1 MLISYKWLQEIL
13 GADPGVDAVTSA
25 LGRGGLEVD
34 RVTHVGAALR
44 PVVLAG
50 VVGKRPHPSKKG
62 LTLVRVDAG
71 GAGEG
76 VEVVC
81 GAQNVPDPGAR
92 ALVCYAPVGAQV
104 VDRSGALVTLTEKA
118 VAGVASA
125 GMLCAEDELG
135 LGSSHEGLLT
145 VEGGRPG
152 QSLLDW
158 EPRLEDWII
167 ELSVTPNRPDALG
180 HLGVA
185 RDVAAVLG
193 IPFQPP
199 AVATPPHDVS
209 RAARAS
215 VEVRDGARCPRY
227 AGQVIEDVRVGP
239 SPLWARVRLGR
250 LGVRP
255 ITNIVDATNLV
266 MLERGQPLHA
276 FDLDTLRLPI
286 EIRMARPGEAFVA
299 LDGQTLSL
307 NEDDLVIADA
317 ARVVALAGVIGGADS
332 GVTATTTRVFL
343 ESAYFEPRGIRRSA
357 RRYGFH
363 TEASHRFER
372 EVDIS
377 GVPLSRDRGSAL
389 LCELAGG
396 GAAGEPIDA
405 YVAPRAPRRLT
416 LRLPRYQRI
425 IGAEAPART
434 REILGTLG
442 ISIVAELA
450 DQLVVEVPAHRPDI
464 VEEIDVIEEVARVA
478 GYDKIPSRLPHV
490 AAAPAGAKGDYRLRR
505 RVRQICTGIGLHEA
519 VTYSFL
525 SPQELKAARYDSAS
539 LLRLLN
545 PLSEEKSVMRP
556 SLVPGLLTVA
566 QRSQRYNVPRV
577 RLFEVSQVFLA
588 RQGEAGGSIGA
599 EGAAGANGAGGA
611 GQQARVER
619 PPVDEPTR
627 LTVLLAGPRD
637 SYLTRPEDVDF
648 YDGKGV
654 VEAVL
659 AELAGSA
666 APAFDLEG
674 EPPPWAHPR
683 KGARVTL
690 DGRAVGYVA
699 ELHPDVRDALEITS
713 GAVVAELDLAAVAAA
728 YKAQVAA
735 KPSRFP
741 AMRHDVALLLPL
753 DVPAGQVIE
762 VLRSTAGERCEKVE
776 LFDRYRG
783 SELPA
788 GTHSL
793 GFALWFRSP
802 ERTLTD
808 DEVDKWTKAAVDAAK
823 ARFGAQQR

>member
-44 PVVLAG
+44 PVVLAR
-50 VVGKRPHPSKKG
+50 VEATRPHPSKKG

-71 GAGEG
+71 GAGG
-76 VEVVC
+76 GGEVVC
-81 GAQNVPDPGAR
+81 GAQNIPAPGGG

-104 VDRSGALVTLTEKA
+104 LDRSGALVTLTEKA
-118 VAGVASA
+118 VAGVSSA

-145 VEGGRPG
+145 IEGGRPG

-193 IPFQPP
+193 VPFQPP
-199 AVATPPHDVS
+199 AVARPQAS
-209 RAARAS
+209 GGGARAS
-215 VEVRDGARCPRY
+215 VEVRDKERCPRY
-227 AGQVIEDVRVGP
+227 AGQVIEGVSVGP

-255 ITNIVDATNLV
+255 ITNVVDATNLV

-276 FDLDTLRLPI
+276 FDLDALRLPV
-286 EIRMARPGEAFVA
+286 EIRRARQGEAFVA
-299 LDGQTLSL
+299 LDGQKLSL

-317 ARVVALAGVIGGADS
+317 DRVVALAGVIGGADS
-332 GVTATTTRVFL
+332 GVTATTRRVFL

-372 EVDIS
+372 EVDLS
-377 GVPLSRDRGSAL
+377 GVPLSRDRGTAL
-389 LCELAGG
+389 ICELAGAE
-396 GAAGEPIDA
+396 AAGEPIDA

-416 LRLPRYQRI
+416 LRLPRYKRI
-425 IGAEAPART
+425 IGAEAPPRT
-434 REILGTLG
+434 REILETLG
-442 ISIVAELA
+442 VSTVEQQA
-450 DQLVVEVPAHRPDI
+450 DRLLVEVPAHRPDI
-464 VEEIDVIEEVARVA
+464 VEEIDLIEEVARVA
-478 GYDKIPSRLPHV
+478 GYDKIPSSLPRV
-490 AAAPAGAKGDYRLRR
+490 GAAPAGARGDYRLRR

-525 SPQELKAARYDSAS
+525 SPQELKASRFEVEP

-577 RLFEVSQVFLA
+577 RLFEVSQVFLP
-588 RQGEAGGSIGA
+588 RQGEAR
-599 EGAAGANGAGGA
+599 GAGGTDGA
-611 GQQARVER
+611 GQKARVER

-659 AELAGSA
+659 AELAGSV
-666 APAFDLEG
+666 APEFDLEG

-699 ELHPDVRDALEITS
+699 ELHPDVRDALEITT

-728 YKAQVAA
+728 YRAPAAA

-753 DVPAGQVIE
+753 DVPAGQVLE
-762 VLRSTAGERCEKVE
+762 LLRTTAGERCEKVE

-783 SELPA
+783 GELPP

-808 DEVDKWTKAAVDAAK
+808 EEVDHWTKAAVDAAK

>member
-13 GADPGVDAVTSA
+13 GFDPGAPAVTSA

-44 PVVLAG
+44 PVVLAS
-50 VVGKRPHPSKKG
+50 VVATRPHPNKKG

-71 GAGEG
+71 GAAAPDL
-76 VEVVC
+76 EVVC
-81 GAQNVPDPGAR
+81 GASNIPDPGAG

-104 VDRSGALVTLTEKA
+104 LDRTGAPITLTEKA
-118 VAGVASA
+118 VAGVTSA

-193 IPFQPP
+193 AAFTPKGVP
-199 AVATPPHDVS
+199 APQAGGAGAP
-209 RAARAS
+209 AA
-215 VEVRDGARCPRY
+215 VEVLAKERCPRY
-227 AGQVIEDVRVGP
+227 AGQVIEGVNVGP
-239 SPLWARVRLGR
+239 SPLWARVRLSR

-255 ITNIVDATNLV
+255 ITNLVDATNLV

-286 EIRMARPGEAFVA
+286 TIRTAKAGETFVA
-299 LDGQTLSL
+299 LDGQKLSL
-307 NEDDLVIADA
+307 GEDDLVIADA
-317 ARVVALAGVIGGADS
+317 ERVVALAGVIGGADS
-332 GVTATTTRVFL
+332 GVTATTRRVFL

-372 EVDIS
+372 EVDLS
-377 GVPLSRDRGSAL
+377 GIPAARDRATAVIG
-389 LCELAGG
+389 EVAGG
-396 GAAGEPIDA
+396 AAAGEPIDV
-405 YVAPRAPRRLT
+405 YVAPRALRRLT
-416 LRLPRYQRI
+416 LRLPRYRRV
-425 IGAEAPART
+425 IGNDAPERT
-434 REILGTLG
+434 REILATLG
-442 ISIVAELA
+442 IAVVEAEG
-450 DQLVVEVPAHRPDI
+450 DQLLVEVPAHRPDI
-464 VEEIDVIEEVARVA
+464 VEEIDLIEEVARVA
-478 GYDKIPSRLPHV
+478 GYDQIPSRLPRV
-490 AAAPAGAKGDYRLRR
+490 AAAPAGARGDYRLRR
-505 RVRQICTGIGLHEA
+505 RVRQICTGLGLHEA

-525 SPQELKAARYDSAS
+525 SPQELKAARYEVEP
-539 LLRLLN
+539 LLRLVN

-577 RLFEVSQVFLA
+577 RLFEVSQVFLP
-588 RQGEAGGSIGA
+588 RQGGA
-599 EGAAGANGAGGA
+599 EGGNGGGA
-611 GQQARVER
+611 VER

-627 LTVLLAGPRD
+627 LTVLLLGPRD
-637 SYLTRPEDVDF
+637 SYLSPPEDVDF

-654 VEAVL
+654 VAAVL
-659 AELAGSA
+659 AEIAGNTA
-666 APAFDLEG
+666 VGLDLEG
-674 EPPPWAHPR
+674 EPPPWAHPK
-683 KGARVTL
+683 KGARVTV
-690 DGRAVGYVA
+690 DGRAVGHVA
-699 ELHPDVRDALEITS
+699 ELHPDVRDALELTS
-713 GAVVAELDLAAVAAA
+713 GAVVAEIDLAAAVQA
-728 YKAQVAA
+728 YRAPVAA

-741 AMRHDVALLLPL
+741 AMRHDVALLLSL
-753 DVPAGQVIE
+753 DVPAGQVLE
-762 VLRSTAGERCEKVE
+762 LLRTTAGEHCEKVE

-793 GFALWFRSP
+793 AFALWFRSP

-808 DEVDKWTKAAVDAAK
+808 DEVDRWTKAAVDAAK
-823 ARFGAQQR
+823 GRFGAQQR

>member
-44 PVVLAG
+44 PVVLAS
-50 VVGKRPHPSKKG
+50 VVGTRPHPGKKG

-81 GAQNVPDPGAR
+81 GAQNVPEPGAR

-104 VDRSGALVTLTEKA
+104 LDRTGALVTLTEKA
-118 VAGVASA
+118 VAGVSSA

-135 LGSSHEGLLT
+135 LGSSHEGLLL

-199 AVATPPHDVS
+199 AVVAAPPP
-209 RAARAS
+209 RASGDGARAN

-227 AGQVIEDVRVGP
+227 DGQVIEGVRVGP

-276 FDLDTLRLPI
+276 FDLDALRLPV

-299 LDGQTLSL
+299 LDGQELSL

-317 ARVVALAGVIGGADS
+317 DRVVALAGVIGGADS
-332 GVTATTTRVFL
+332 GVTATTRRVFL

-389 LCELAGG
+389 IRELAGG
-396 GAAGEPIDA
+396 EAAGEPIDA

-434 REILGTLG
+434 RELLETLG
-442 ISIVAELA
+442 IAIVEQQPEAL
-450 DQLVVEVPAHRPDI
+450 LVEVPAHRPDI
-464 VEEIDVIEEVARVA
+464 VEEIDLIEEVARVA
-478 GYDKIPSRLPHV
+478 GYDQIPSRLPHV

-588 RQGEAGGSIGA
+588 REGEVGGA
-599 EGAAGANGAGGA
+599 DGAGGA
-611 GQQARVER
+611 GQAPRVER

-627 LTVLLAGPRD
+627 IAVLLAGPRD

-659 AELAGSA
+659 AELAGSV

-728 YKAQVAA
+728 YKAPVAA

-762 VLRSTAGERCEKVE
+762 VLRATAGERCEKVE

-793 GFALWFRSP
+793 GFALWFRSA

-808 DEVDKWTKAAVDAAK
+808 DEVDRWTKAAVDAAK

>member
-13 GADPGVDAVTSA
+13 DADPGVDAVTSA

-44 PVVLAG
+44 SVVLAR
-50 VVGKRPHPSKKG
+50 VVATRPHPAGKKG
-62 LTLVRVDAG
+62 LTVVRVDAG
-71 GAGEG
+71 GGGEG
-76 VEVVC
+76 VEVAC
-81 GAQNVPDPGAR
+81 GAPVIPAAP

-104 VDRSGALVTLTEKA
+104 LDRTGALVTLTEKA
-118 VAGVASA
+118 VAGFTSP

-193 IPFQPP
+193 LPFRPP
-199 AVATPPHDVS
+199 AVA
-209 RAARAS
+209 AARANGANGAGAPAAVQTHAA
-215 VEVRDGARCPRY
+215 VEVRDGDRCPRY
-227 AGQVIEDVRVGP
+227 DGQVIEGVGVGP

-286 EIRMARPGEAFVA
+286 EIRRAKAGEAFVA
-299 LDGQTLSL
+299 LDGQKLSL
-307 NEDDLVIADA
+307 DEDDLVIADA
-317 ARVVALAGVIGGADS
+317 DRVVALAGVIGGADS
-332 GVTATTTRVFL
+332 GVTATTRRVFL

-372 EVDIS
+372 EVDLS

-389 LCELAGG
+389 ICELAGG
-396 GAAGEPIDA
+396 EAAGEPIDA

-425 IGAEAPART
+425 IGAEAPARA
-434 REILGTLG
+434 REILETLG
-442 ISIVAELA
+442 LSVLEQKA
-450 DQLVVEVPAHRPDI
+450 DRLLVEVPEHRPDI
-464 VEEIDVIEEVARVA
+464 AEEIDLIEEVARIA
-478 GYDKIPSRLPHV
+478 GYDQIPSRLPRV
-490 AAAPAGAKGDYRLRR
+490 GAAPAGARGDYRLRR

-525 SPQELKAARYDSAS
+525 SPQELKAARYDDGS

-556 SLVPGLLTVA
+556 SLVPGLLTVV

-577 RLFEVSQVFLA
+577 RLFEVSQVFLPW
-588 RQGEAGGSIGA
+588 QGEAGGAS
-599 EGAAGANGAGGA
+599 
-611 GQQARVER
+611 QLARVER
-619 PPVDEPTR
+619 PPVNEPTR
-627 LTVLLAGPRD
+627 LTIFLAGPRD
-637 SYLTRPEDVDF
+637 SYLTRLEDVDF
-648 YDGKGV
+648 YDGKGA
-654 VEAVL
+654 VEAVI
-659 AELAGSA
+659 AELAGSVT
-666 APAFDLEG
+666 PAFDLSG
-674 EPPPWAHPR
+674 EAPPWAHPK
-683 KGARVTL
+683 KGARVLL
-690 DGRAVGYVA
+690 DGREVGYVA
-699 ELHPDVRDALEITS
+699 ELHPDVREALEITS

-728 YKAQVAA
+728 YKAPVAA

-753 DVPAGQVIE
+753 DAPAGEVIE
-762 VLRSTAGERCEKVE
+762 VLRTTAGERCEKVE
-776 LFDRYRG
+776 MFDRYRG
-783 SELPA
+783 EELPA

-793 GFALWFRSP
+793 GFALWFRSA

>member
-1 MLISYKWLQEIL
+1 MLISYQWTKEIL
-13 GADPGVDAVTSA
+13 GADPGVDAVVSA

-34 RVTHVGAALR
+34 RVTHVGASLR
-44 PVVLAG
+44 PVVLAS
-50 VVGKRPHPSKKG
+50 VVATRPHPNRKG

-71 GAGEG
+71 GRE

-81 GAQNVPDPGAR
+81 GAPVIPPAP
-92 ALVCYAPVGAQV
+92 ALVCYAPVGAEV
-104 VDRSGALVTLTEKA
+104 LDRTGAPITLTEKA
-118 VAGVASA
+118 VAGITSP

-145 VEGGRPG
+145 IEGGRPG

-193 IPFQPP
+193 LPFQPP
-199 AVATPPHDVS
+199 GVAPPRAVGGGA
-209 RAARAS
+209 RAA
-215 VEVRDGARCPRY
+215 VEVRSKEGCPRY
-227 AGQVIEDVRVGP
+227 AGQVIEGVRVGP

-255 ITNIVDATNLV
+255 ISNLVDATNLV

-286 EIRMARPGEAFVA
+286 EIRRARPGEAFVA
-299 LDGQTLSL
+299 LDGQQLSL
-307 NEDDLVIADA
+307 HEDDLVIADA
-317 ARVVALAGVIGGADS
+317 ERVLALAGVIGGADS
-332 GVTATTTRVFL
+332 GVTATTRRVFL
-343 ESAYFEPRGIRRSA
+343 ESAYFEPRGIRRTA

-396 GAAGEPIDA
+396 EAAGEPIDA

-434 REILGTLG
+434 REILTTLG
-442 ISIVAELA
+442 ISIVEQQA
-450 DQLVVEVPAHRPDI
+450 DALVVDVPAHRPDI
-464 VEEIDVIEEVARVA
+464 AEEIDLIEEVARVA
-478 GYDKIPSRLPHV
+478 GYDQIPSRLPRI

-505 RVRQICTGIGLHEA
+505 RVRQLCTGIGLHEA

-525 SPQELKAARYDSAS
+525 SPGDLRAAGLAAAPV
-539 LLRLLN
+539 LRLQN

-556 SLVPGLLTVA
+556 SLIPGLLTVA
-566 QRSQRYNVPRV
+566 QRAQRYNVPRV
-577 RLFEVSQVFLA
+577 RLFEVSQVFLP
-588 RQGEAGGSIGA
+588 RQGEAPA
-599 EGAAGANGAGGA
+599 ERGAGG
-611 GQQARVER
+611 VER

-627 LTVLLAGPRD
+627 LAILLAGPRD
-637 SYLTRPEDVDF
+637 TYLSPPEDVDF

-666 APAFDLEG
+666 AAALDLEG

-690 DGRAVGYVA
+690 DGRPVGHVA
-699 ELHPDVRDALEITS
+699 ELHPDVRDALELTA
-713 GAVVAELDLAAVAAA
+713 GAVAAELDLQAVARSYRAP
-728 YKAQVAA
+728 VAV

-753 DVPAGQVIE
+753 EVPAGQVLD
-762 VLRSTAGERCEKVE
+762 VLRTTAGERCEKVE

-783 SELPA
+783 SELPP

-808 DEVDKWTKAAVDAAK
+808 DEVDRWTRAAVDAAK

>member
-13 GADPGVDAVTSA
+13 GSDPGVDAVTSA

-44 PVVLAG
+44 PVVLAS
-50 VVGKRPHPSKKG
+50 VVATRPHPSKKG
-62 LTLVRVDAG
+62 LTLVRVDTADAA
-71 GAGEG
+71 AGEG

-81 GAQNVPDPGAR
+81 GAQNVPAPGAG

-104 VDRSGALVTLTEKA
+104 LDRGGALVTLTEKA
-118 VAGVASA
+118 VAGVTSA

-135 LGSSHEGLLT
+135 LGSSHEGLLLI
-145 VEGGRPG
+145 EGGRPG

-193 IPFQPP
+193 IPFNPP
-199 AVATPPHDVS
+199 AVAAPP
-209 RAARAS
+209 RAQGNAAWAAQAS

-227 AGQVIEDVRVGP
+227 AGQVIEGVRVGP

-276 FDLDTLRLPI
+276 FDLEALRLPV

-299 LDGQTLSL
+299 LDGQKLSL

-317 ARVVALAGVIGGADS
+317 ERVVALAGVIGGADS
-332 GVTATTTRVFL
+332 GVTATTRRVFL

-389 LCELAGG
+389 ICELAGG
-396 GAAGEPIDA
+396 EAAGDPIDA
-405 YVAPRAPRRLT
+405 YVAPRDPRRLT

-442 ISIVAELA
+442 ISIVAQLA

-464 VEEIDVIEEVARVA
+464 VEEIDLIEEVARVA
-478 GYDKIPSRLPHV
+478 GYDQIPSRLPHV

-539 LLRLLN
+539 LLRLVN

-577 RLFEVSQVFLA
+577 RLFEVSQVFLP
-588 RQGEAGGSIGA
+588 RQGEA
-599 EGAAGANGAGGA
+599 AGGAGGAGDADGA

-659 AELAGSA
+659 AELAGNV

-690 DGRAVGYVA
+690 DGRPVGYVA

-728 YKAQVAA
+728 YRAPVAA

-762 VLRSTAGERCEKVE
+762 VLRSTAGDRCEKVE

-793 GFALWFRSP
+793 GFALWFRSA

>member
-13 GADPGVDAVTSA
+13 GADPGIDAVTSA

-44 PVVLAG
+44 SVVLAS
-50 VVGKRPHPSKKG
+50 VVATRPHPAGKKG
-62 LTLVRVDAG
+62 LTVVRVDAG
-71 GAGEG
+71 GGGEG
-76 VEVVC
+76 VEVAC
-81 GAQNVPDPGAR
+81 GAPVIPAAP

-104 VDRSGALVTLTEKA
+104 LDRNGALVTLTEKA
-118 VAGVASA
+118 VAGFASP

-193 IPFQPP
+193 LPFRPP
-199 AVATPPHDVS
+199 AVAAPRANGAGAPAAVQT
-209 RAARAS
+209 RAA
-215 VEVRDGARCPRY
+215 VEVRDGDRCPRY
-227 AGQVIEDVRVGP
+227 DGQVIEGVGVGP

-255 ITNIVDATNLV
+255 IANVVDATNLV

-286 EIRMARPGEAFVA
+286 EIRRAQPGEAFVA
-299 LDGQTLSL
+299 LDGQKLSL
-307 NEDDLVIADA
+307 DEDDLVIADA
-317 ARVVALAGVIGGADS
+317 DRVVALAGVIGGADS
-332 GVTATTTRVFL
+332 GVTATTRRVFL

-372 EVDIS
+372 EVDLS

-389 LCELAGG
+389 ICELAGG
-396 GAAGEPIDA
+396 EAAGEPIDV

-425 IGAEAPART
+425 IGAEAPARA
-434 REILGTLG
+434 REILETLG
-442 ISIVAELA
+442 LSVLEQKA
-450 DQLVVEVPAHRPDI
+450 DRLLVEVPEHRPDI
-464 VEEIDVIEEVARVA
+464 AEEIDLIEEVARIA
-478 GYDKIPSRLPHV
+478 GYDQIPSRLPRV
-490 AAAPAGAKGDYRLRR
+490 GAAPAGARGDYRLRR

-525 SPQELKAARYDSAS
+525 SPQELKAARYDDGS

-556 SLVPGLLTVA
+556 SLVPGLLTVV

-577 RLFEVSQVFLA
+577 RLFEVSQVFLPW
-588 RQGEAGGSIGA
+588 QDEASGA
-599 EGAAGANGAGGA
+599 S
-611 GQQARVER
+611 QLARVER
-619 PPVDEPTR
+619 PPVNEPTR
-627 LTVLLAGPRD
+627 LTIFLAGPRD

-648 YDGKGV
+648 YDGKGA
-654 VEAVL
+654 VEAVV
-659 AELAGSA
+659 AELAGNVT
-666 APAFDLEG
+666 PAFDLSG
-674 EPPPWAHPR
+674 EAPPWAHPK
-683 KGARVTL
+683 KGARVLL
-690 DGRAVGYVA
+690 DGREVGYVA
-699 ELHPDVRDALEITS
+699 ELHPDVREALEITS

-728 YKAQVAA
+728 YRAPVAA

-753 DVPAGQVIE
+753 DVPAGEVLE
-762 VLRSTAGERCEKVE
+762 VLRTTAGERCEKVE
-776 LFDRYRG
+776 MFDRYRG
-783 SELPA
+783 EELPA

-793 GFALWFRSP
+793 GFALWFRSA

>member
-44 PVVLAG
+44 PVVLAS

-81 GAQNVPDPGAR
+81 GAQNVPEPGAR

-104 VDRSGALVTLTEKA
+104 VDRTGALVTLTEKA
-118 VAGVASA
+118 VAGVSSA

-135 LGSSHEGLLT
+135 LGSSHEGLLL

-199 AVATPPHDVS
+199 AVVAAPAPQGS
-209 RAARAS
+209 GAGARAS

-227 AGQVIEDVRVGP
+227 DGQVIEGVRVGP

-276 FDLDTLRLPI
+276 FDLDTLRLPV

-299 LDGQTLSL
+299 LDGQKLSL

-317 ARVVALAGVIGGADS
+317 DRVVALAGVIGGADS
-332 GVTATTTRVFL
+332 GVTATTRRVFL

-389 LCELAGG
+389 IRELAGG
-396 GAAGEPIDA
+396 EAAGEPIDA
-405 YVAPRAPRRLT
+405 YVAPRVPRRLT
-416 LRLPRYQRI
+416 LRLPRYERI
-425 IGAEAPART
+425 VGAEAPART
-434 REILGTLG
+434 RAILETLG
-442 ISIVAELA
+442 IAIVEQQAEAL
-450 DQLVVEVPAHRPDI
+450 LVEVPAHRPDI
-464 VEEIDVIEEVARVA
+464 VEEIDLIEEVARVA

-505 RVRQICTGIGLHEA
+505 KVRQICTGIGLHEA

-588 RQGEAGGSIGA
+588 RQGEAGG
-599 EGAAGANGAGGA
+599 ANGAGGA
-611 GQQARVER
+611 GQTPRVER

-627 LTVLLAGPRD
+627 IAVLLAGPRD

-659 AELAGSA
+659 AELAGSV

-713 GAVVAELDLAAVAAA
+713 GAVVAELDLAAVATA
-728 YKAQVAA
+728 YKAPVAA

-762 VLRSTAGERCEKVE
+762 VLRATAGERCEKVE

-808 DEVDKWTKAAVDAAK
+808 DEVDRWTKAAVDAAK

>member
-44 PVVLAG
+44 PVVLAS
-50 VVGKRPHPSKKG
+50 VVATRPHPSKKG

-71 GAGEG
+71 GAGGEG
-76 VEVVC
+76 VEVAC
-81 GAQNVPDPGAR
+81 GAPVIPAAP

-104 VDRSGALVTLTEKA
+104 LDRSGALVTLTEKA
-118 VAGVASA
+118 VAGFTSA

-152 QSLLDW
+152 QSLLDR

-193 IPFQPP
+193 IPFKPP
-199 AVATPPHDVS
+199 AVAAQAS
-209 RAARAS
+209 GGGARATRAS
-215 VEVRDGARCPRY
+215 VEVRDKERCPRY
-227 AGQVIEDVRVGP
+227 AGQVIEGVRVGP
-239 SPLWARVRLGR
+239 SPLWARVRLSR

-276 FDLDTLRLPI
+276 FDLDKLRLPI
-286 EIRMARPGEAFVA
+286 EIRKARPGETFVA

-317 ARVVALAGVIGGADS
+317 ERAVALAGVIGGADS
-332 GVTATTTRVFL
+332 GVTATTRRVFL

-372 EVDIS
+372 EVDLS

-389 LCELAGG
+389 ICELAGG
-396 GAAGEPIDA
+396 EAAGEPIDA
-405 YVAPRAPRRLT
+405 YVAPRALRRLT
-416 LRLPRYQRI
+416 LRLPRYERI

-434 REILGTLG
+434 REILETLG
-442 ISIVAELA
+442 ISIVEQQA
-450 DQLVVEVPAHRPDI
+450 DRLLVDVPAHRPDI
-464 VEEIDVIEEVARVA
+464 AEEIDLIEEVARVA
-478 GYDKIPSRLPHV
+478 GYDQIPSRLPRV
-490 AAAPAGAKGDYRLRR
+490 GAAPAGAKGDYRLRR

-539 LLRLLN
+539 LLRLVN

-577 RLFEVSQVFLA
+577 RLFEVSQVFLP
-588 RQGEAGGSIGA
+588 RQGEAGVGD
-599 EGAAGANGAGGA
+599 GA
-611 GQQARVER
+611 GQPARVER

-627 LTVLLAGPRD
+627 LTMLLAGPRD

-659 AELAGSA
+659 AELAGSV
-666 APAFDLEG
+666 APEFDLEG

-699 ELHPDVRDALEITS
+699 ELHPDVRDALEITT

-728 YKAQVAA
+728 YKAPAAA

-753 DVPAGQVIE
+753 DAPAGQVLE
-762 VLRSTAGERCEKVE
+762 LLRTTAGERCEKVE

-808 DEVDKWTKAAVDAAK
+808 DEVDRWTKAAVDAAK

>member
-44 PVVLAG
+44 SVVLAS
-50 VVGKRPHPSKKG
+50 VVATRPHPAGKKG
-62 LTLVRVDAG
+62 LTVVRVDAG
-71 GAGEG
+71 GGGEG
-76 VEVVC
+76 VEVAC
-81 GAQNVPDPGAR
+81 GAPVIPAAP

-104 VDRSGALVTLTEKA
+104 LDRNGALVTLTEKA
-118 VAGVASA
+118 VAGFASP

-193 IPFQPP
+193 LPFRPP
-199 AVATPPHDVS
+199 AVAAPRANGAGAPAAVQT
-209 RAARAS
+209 RAA
-215 VEVRDGARCPRY
+215 VEVRDGDRCPRY
-227 AGQVIEDVRVGP
+227 DGQVIEGVGVGP

-255 ITNIVDATNLV
+255 IANVVDATNLV

-286 EIRMARPGEAFVA
+286 EIRRAQPGEAFVA
-299 LDGQTLSL
+299 LDGQKLSL
-307 NEDDLVIADA
+307 DEDDLVIADA
-317 ARVVALAGVIGGADS
+317 DRVVALAGVIGGADS
-332 GVTATTTRVFL
+332 GVTATTRRVFL

-372 EVDIS
+372 EVDLS

-389 LCELAGG
+389 ICELAGG
-396 GAAGEPIDA
+396 EAAGEPIDV

-425 IGAEAPART
+425 IGAEAPARA
-434 REILGTLG
+434 REILETLG
-442 ISIVAELA
+442 LSVLEQKA
-450 DQLVVEVPAHRPDI
+450 DRLLVEVPEHRPDI
-464 VEEIDVIEEVARVA
+464 AEEIDLIEEVARIA
-478 GYDKIPSRLPHV
+478 GYDQIPSRLPRV
-490 AAAPAGAKGDYRLRR
+490 GAAPAGARGDYRLRR

-525 SPQELKAARYDSAS
+525 SPQELKAARYDDGS

-556 SLVPGLLTVA
+556 SLVPGLLTVV

-577 RLFEVSQVFLA
+577 RLFEVSQVFLPW
-588 RQGEAGGSIGA
+588 QDEASGA
-599 EGAAGANGAGGA
+599 S
-611 GQQARVER
+611 QLARVER
-619 PPVDEPTR
+619 PPVNEPTR
-627 LTVLLAGPRD
+627 LTIFLAGPRD

-648 YDGKGV
+648 YDGKGA
-654 VEAVL
+654 VEAVV
-659 AELAGSA
+659 AELAGSVT
-666 APAFDLEG
+666 PAFDLSG
-674 EPPPWAHPR
+674 EAPPWAHPK
-683 KGARVTL
+683 KGARVLL
-690 DGRAVGYVA
+690 DGREVGYVA
-699 ELHPDVRDALEITS
+699 ELHPDVREALEITS

-728 YKAQVAA
+728 YRAPVAA

-753 DVPAGQVIE
+753 DVPAGEVLE
-762 VLRSTAGERCEKVE
+762 VLRTTAGERCEKVE
-776 LFDRYRG
+776 MFDRYRG
-783 SELPA
+783 EELPA

-793 GFALWFRSP
+793 GFALWFRSA

>member
-44 PVVLAG
+44 SVVLAS
-50 VVGKRPHPSKKG
+50 VVATRPHPAGKKG
-62 LTLVRVDAG
+62 LTVVRVDAG
-71 GAGEG
+71 DRE
-76 VEVVC
+76 VEVAC
-81 GAQNVPDPGAR
+81 GAPVIPAAP

-104 VDRSGALVTLTEKA
+104 LDRTGALVTLTEKA
-118 VAGVASA
+118 VAGFTSP

-193 IPFQPP
+193 LPFRPP
-199 AVATPPHDVS
+199 AVAAPRANGANGAGAPADVQT
-209 RAARAS
+209 RAA
-215 VEVRDGARCPRY
+215 VEVRDGDRCPRY
-227 AGQVIEDVRVGP
+227 DGQVIEGVSVGP

-286 EIRMARPGEAFVA
+286 EIRRAKPGEAFVA
-299 LDGQTLSL
+299 LDGQKLSL
-307 NEDDLVIADA
+307 DEDDLVIADA
-317 ARVVALAGVIGGADS
+317 DRVVALAGVIGGADS
-332 GVTATTTRVFL
+332 GVTATTRRVFL

-372 EVDIS
+372 EVDLS

-389 LCELAGG
+389 ICELAGG
-396 GAAGEPIDA
+396 EAAGEPIDA

-425 IGAEAPART
+425 IGAEAPARA
-434 REILGTLG
+434 REILETLG
-442 ISIVAELA
+442 LSVLEQKA
-450 DQLVVEVPAHRPDI
+450 DRLLVEVPEHRPDI
-464 VEEIDVIEEVARVA
+464 AEEIDLIEEVARIA
-478 GYDKIPSRLPHV
+478 GYDQIPSRLPRV
-490 AAAPAGAKGDYRLRR
+490 GAAPAGARGDYRLRR

-525 SPQELKAARYDSAS
+525 SPQELKAARYDDGS

-556 SLVPGLLTVA
+556 SLVPGLLTVV

-577 RLFEVSQVFLA
+577 RLFEVSQVFLPW
-588 RQGEAGGSIGA
+588 QGEAGGAS
-599 EGAAGANGAGGA
+599 
-611 GQQARVER
+611 QLARVER
-619 PPVDEPTR
+619 PPVNEPTR
-627 LTVLLAGPRD
+627 LTIFLAGPRD

-648 YDGKGV
+648 YDGKGA

-659 AELAGSA
+659 AELAGSVT
-666 APAFDLEG
+666 PAFDLSG
-674 EPPPWAHPR
+674 EAPPWAHPK
-683 KGARVTL
+683 KGARVLL
-690 DGRAVGYVA
+690 DGREVGYVA
-699 ELHPDVRDALEITS
+699 ELHPDVREALEITS

-728 YKAQVAA
+728 YKAPAAA

-753 DVPAGQVIE
+753 DVPAGEVLE
-762 VLRSTAGERCEKVE
+762 VLRTTAGERCEKVE
-776 LFDRYRG
+776 MFDRYRG
-783 SELPA
+783 EELPA

-793 GFALWFRSP
+793 GFALWFRSA

>member
-44 PVVLAG
+44 PVVLAS
-50 VVGKRPHPSKKG
+50 VVATRPHPSKKG

-81 GAQNVPDPGAR
+81 GAQNVPEPGGR
-92 ALVCYAPVGAQV
+92 SLVCYAPVGAQV
-104 VDRSGALVTLTEKA
+104 LDRSGALVTLTEKA
-118 VAGVASA
+118 VAGVSSA

-135 LGSSHEGLLT
+135 LGSSHEGLLII
-145 VEGGRPG
+145 EGGRPG

-193 IPFQPP
+193 VPFRPP
-199 AVATPPHDVS
+199 AVARPPQAS
-209 RAARAS
+209 GGGARAAGAP
-215 VEVRDGARCPRY
+215 VEVRDKDRCPRY
-227 AGQVIEDVRVGP
+227 AGQVIEGVRVGP

-255 ITNIVDATNLV
+255 ITNVVDATNLV

-276 FDLDTLRLPI
+276 FDLDALRLPI
-286 EIRMARPGEAFVA
+286 EIRRARAGEAFVA
-299 LDGQTLSL
+299 LDGQKLSL

-317 ARVVALAGVIGGADS
+317 ERVLALAGVIGGADS
-332 GVTATTTRVFL
+332 GVTATTRRVFL

-372 EVDIS
+372 EVDLS

-389 LCELAGG
+389 IVALAGG
-396 GAAGEPIDA
+396 EAAGEPIDA
-405 YVAPRAPRRLT
+405 YVAPRALRRLT

-425 IGAEAPART
+425 IGAEAPPRT
-434 REILGTLG
+434 REILETLG
-442 ISIVAELA
+442 VSIVEQQA
-450 DQLVVEVPAHRPDI
+450 DQLLVEVPAHRPDI
-464 VEEIDVIEEVARVA
+464 VEEIDLIEEVARVA
-478 GYDKIPSRLPHV
+478 GYDQIPSRLPRV
-490 AAAPAGAKGDYRLRR
+490 GAAPAGARGDYRLRR

-525 SPQELKAARYDSAS
+525 SPQELKASRFEVEP

-577 RLFEVSQVFLA
+577 RLFEVSQVFLP
-588 RQGEAGGSIGA
+588 RQGEAGGAS
-599 EGAAGANGAGGA
+599 GA
-611 GQQARVER
+611 GQSARVER

-659 AELAGSA
+659 AELAGSV
-666 APAFDLEG
+666 APEFDLSG

-699 ELHPDVRDALEITS
+699 ELHPDVRDALELTT
-713 GAVVAELDLAAVAAA
+713 GAVVAELDLAAVAATYRA
-728 YKAQVAA
+728 PVAA

-753 DVPAGQVIE
+753 DVPAGR
-762 VLRSTAGERCEKVE
+762 VLDLLRTTAGERCEKVE

-783 SELPA
+783 GELPP

-808 DEVDKWTKAAVDAAK
+808 DEVDRWTKAAVDAAK

>member
-13 GADPGVDAVTSA
+13 GSDPGVEAVTSA

-44 PVVLAG
+44 PVVLAS
-50 VVGKRPHPSKKG
+50 VVATRPHPSKKG

-71 GAGEG
+71 GAASPDI
-76 VEVVC
+76 EVVC
-81 GAQNVPDPGAR
+81 GASNVPAPGAGTF
-92 ALVCYAPVGAQV
+92 VCYAPVGAQV
-104 VDRSGALVTLTEKA
+104 LDRNGALVTLTEKA
-118 VAGVASA
+118 VAGVTSA

-135 LGSSHEGLLT
+135 LGSSHEGLLLL
-145 VEGGRPG
+145 EGGRPG

-193 IPFQPP
+193 VPFQPP
-199 AVATPPHDVS
+199 SVPAPA
-209 RAARAS
+209 RAAGAGGDGAQAVPAA
-215 VEVRDGARCPRY
+215 VEVLAKERCPRY
-227 AGQVIEDVRVGP
+227 AGQIIEGVRVGP
-239 SPLWARVRLGR
+239 SPLWARVRLSR

-286 EIRMARPGEAFVA
+286 TIRTARPGEAFVA
-299 LDGQTLSL
+299 LDGQKLSL
-307 NEDDLVIADA
+307 GEDDLVIADA
-317 ARVVALAGVIGGADS
+317 ERVVALAGVIGGADS
-332 GVTATTTRVFL
+332 GVTATTRRVFL

-372 EVDIS
+372 EVDLS
-377 GVPLSRDRGSAL
+377 GIPAARDRATAVIG
-389 LCELAGG
+389 EVAGG
-396 GAAGEPIDA
+396 AAAGEPIDA

-416 LRLPRYQRI
+416 LRLPRYRRI
-425 IGAEAPART
+425 IGNDAPERT
-434 REILGTLG
+434 REILATLG
-442 ISIVAELA
+442 IAVVEAGG
-450 DQLVVEVPAHRPDI
+450 DQLLVEVPAHRPDI
-464 VEEIDVIEEVARVA
+464 VEEIDLIEEVARVA
-478 GYDKIPSRLPHV
+478 GYDQIPSRLPRV
-490 AAAPAGAKGDYRLRR
+490 AAAPAGARGDYRLRR
-505 RVRQICTGIGLHEA
+505 RVRQICTGLGLHEA

-525 SPQELKAARYDSAS
+525 SPQELKAARYEVEP
-539 LLRLLN
+539 LLRLVN

-577 RLFEVSQVFLA
+577 RLFEVSQVFLP
-588 RQGEAGGSIGA
+588 RQGGSGSADGA
-599 EGAAGANGAGGA
+599 
-611 GQQARVER
+611 VER

-627 LTVLLAGPRD
+627 LTVLLLGPRD
-637 SYLTRPEDVDF
+637 SYLSPPEDVDF

-654 VEAVL
+654 VAAVL
-659 AELAGSA
+659 SEIAGNA
-666 APAFDLEG
+666 AVGLDLEG
-674 EPPPWAHPR
+674 EPPPWAHPK
-683 KGARVTL
+683 KGARVTVE
-690 DGRAVGYVA
+690 GRAVGHVA
-699 ELHPDVRDALEITS
+699 ELHPDVRDALELTS
-713 GAVVAELDLAAVAAA
+713 GAVVAEIDLAAAVQA
-728 YKAQVAA
+728 YRAPVAA

-741 AMRHDVALLLPL
+741 AMRHDVALLLSL
-753 DVPAGQVIE
+753 DVPAGQVLE
-762 VLRSTAGERCEKVE
+762 LLRTTAGEFCEKVE

-783 SELPA
+783 SELPG

-793 GFALWFRSP
+793 AFALWFRSA

-808 DEVDKWTKAAVDAAK
+808 DEVDRWTKAAVDAAK